1 MKHATFGAL
10 VSLLLLGTA
19 SSAHAD
25 DTVAFGSGIPATLKP
40 ITFDD
45 GRGVVEV
52 IERLRLEDRREN
64 FDFNSAA
71 HSPSDGSWFLNRLR
85 AGFTWKPDSD
95 LALQLQLQD
104 VREWGSERPK
114 VPFILGAEGNDAL
127 DLRIASVTWGDP
139 KKSPVGFTIGR
150 QVLSFGEERLVG
162 PGDWNNFARTFDAG
176 KLVWTVV
183 PGKTTATLF
192 VSSVVNIEG
201 TNLGDGWKFDHSSTK
216 DMFSGA
222 YVTTKLGQAS
232 TLEGYVLWRDK
243 KDNSPVYNAPTTA
256 LPAPARTAAAYDIG
270 QDIYTIGGRFV
281 RPPKEGDVDLEF
293 EGAWQGGKV
302 NRQTTAATGSYAG
315 STPTLEQQS
324 WAIHT
329 LIGYTPEGAP
339 GKLRGDLEYNIA
351 SGDTN
356 RTDNKNGS
364 FMTLFPSG
372 HKWYG
377 FMDVIGWKNLRE
389 MVATLRFTPLP
400 KTAVRVD
407 YHWFSLYTA
416 QDAWYRKNGVATVR
430 PLNAAAQNAPTG
442 LGGELDLTFTW
453 TPRPWAA
460 FDVGYSEFFA
470 GTYLGATG
478 ARSNAS
484 FFYFQTTLKM

>member
-1 MKHATFGAL
+1 MKYSTFGAL
-10 VSLLLLGTA
+10 VFLLLFGAALTVRAAEATPA
-19 SSAHAD
+19 SS
-25 DTVAFGSGIPATLKP
+25 IPAALQP
-40 ITFDD
+40 LTFDD
-45 GRGVVEV
+45 GRGVGEL
-52 IERLRLEDRREN
+52 IERLRFEDRREN
-64 FDFNSAA
+64 FDFNAAA
-71 HSPSDGSWFLNRLR
+71 HSPTDGSWFVQRLR
-85 AGFTWKPDSD
+85 AGFTWKPDPG
-95 LALQLQLQD
+95 LAVQLQLQD
-104 VREWGSERPK
+104 AREWGSERPK

-183 PGKTTATLF
+183 PGQTTATVF

-201 TNLGDGWKFDHSSTK
+201 TNLGDGWKSDHSSTN
-216 DMFSGA
+216 DLFSGL
-222 YVTTKLGQAS
+222 YVTTKLGPAS

-243 KDNSPVYNAPTTA
+243 KDNNPVYSAPTTA
-256 LPAPARTAAAYDIG
+256 IPAAARTAAAYDIA
-270 QDIYTIGGRFV
+270 QDIYTVGSRFV

-293 EGAWQGGKV
+293 EGAWQGGHV
-302 NRQTTAATGSYAG
+302 NRQTTAATGQYAG

-324 WAIHT
+324 WALHT
-329 LIGYTPEGAP
+329 LIGYTPKGAP
-339 GKLRGDLEYNIA
+339 GKLRGDLEYNVA

-356 RTDNKNGS
+356 RTDDKNGS

-389 MVATLRFTPLP
+389 MVATVRFTPLP

-430 PLNAAAQNAPTG
+430 PLNPAAQNAPTG

-460 FDVGYSEFFA
+460 FDVGYSEFYA
-470 GTYLGATG
+470 GSYLGATG
-478 ARSNAS
+478 ARNDAK
-484 FFYFQTTLKM
+484 FFYLQTTLKM